1 MDPHGLKGDPEVP
14 APPPG
19 APTAGGAGSG
29 ARTSTG
35 GGSGQ
40 GSEAGAG
47 EAAGPRLSTPPSRP
61 SSALRFPWRGD
72 RAGPAALTETPEP
85 PWPPPA
91 HHPRGRHPAAGGPGP
106 GRTAA
111 SHTACTSLGS
121 CVLPR
126 GQRAVDGWAR
136 SRGSRHGSSGHK
148 GSEVPDRKGLHLG
161 LSQLNREQ
169 ARGTGRGA
177 RPWSGA
183 QSARRGPKEASLGS
197 SCPRPEM
204 ASSRCS
210 FKARG
215 CTRLAPAF
223 RLSRVQDV
231 HEAAFTAPSTQAR
244 TPHSWAPASGLG
256 KPGGTPPSGH
266 LTQHP
271 TAGQGPGRS
280 GSRSPPQPGQTAG
293 WLPGPGPGPQRARG
307 TSVRSSSGQ
316 PGSGAQMGWPQAQEQ
331 VTGQRSRVKATK
343 SCMMYAAVTRRAW
356 HLGQH
361 TKPDLCE
368 GPRVPPERHHPD
380 TRSCTD
386 GEGRGQRR
394 SSRGSWWLTT
404 PLRAASSGPSPPCP
418 AAQAQRQSGGGKG
431 RRHPRHGQGSRVGSC
446 RSYHHT
452 VHRGCGSPECGG
464 DRARVPGEG

>member
-40 GSEAGAG
+40 GRVAGTGSEAGAG
-47 EAAGPRLSTPPSRP
+47 EAAGPGRPHPRPARPLLCASLGAATRPALQRSPRPRSHPGLPRPPSQRQASRSRRP
-61 SSALRFPWRGD
+61 TPRPHCCFPHRLHQPRLLCPAQRSAS
-72 RAGPAALTETPEP
+72 
-85 PWPPPA
+85 
-91 HHPRGRHPAAGGPGP
+91 RGRMG
-106 GRTAA
+106 
-111 SHTACTSLGS
+111 
-121 CVLPR
+121 
-126 GQRAVDGWAR
+126 AVNGL
-136 SRGSRHGSSGHK
+136 RHGSSGHK
-148 GSEVPDRKGLHLG
+148 GSEVPDGKGLHLG
-161 LSQLNREQ
+161 LSQLTRER

-210 FKARG
+210 FRARG

-223 RLSRVQDV
+223 RLSRVQDI
-231 HEAAFTAPSTQAR
+231 HQAAFTAPSTQAR
-244 TPHSWAPASGLG
+244 APDSWAPASGLG

-293 WLPGPGPGPQRARG
+293 WLPGLGPGPQRARG
-307 TSVRSSSGQ
+307 TSARSSSGQ

-343 SCMMYAAVTRRAW
+343 SCVMYAAVTRCAW

-368 GPRVPPERHHPD
+368 GPRVPPERHPR
-380 TRSCTD
+380 TPGAAQT
-386 GEGRGQRR
+386 GRGAD
-394 SSRGSWWLTT
+394 SAGHPEEAGGS
-404 PLRAASSGPSPPCP
+404 
-418 AAQAQRQSGGGKG
+418 
-431 RRHPRHGQGSRVGSC
+431 
-446 RSYHHT
+446 
-452 VHRGCGSPECGG
+452 
-464 DRARVPGEG
+464 